1 MDKKII
7 DMIKKAEFLYE
18 SKLISENSLG
28 NSDNM
33 IFEMNRDE
41 APIIL
46 RISQYSEENKAHTDF
61 ELKWLIDLSK
71 EVDQVAKPINS
82 IHGRLYEVIDSHNSS
97 YIISA
102 FEKAKG
108 KLVNPR
114 NSKEWH
120 EGLFENLGQIMGR
133 IHSRST
139 DYIDHHG
146 GHHNFTWKNDL
157 FFRPEYDFIEDDA
170 LDYIWND
177 LLRKLENLPK
187 SKESYGIIH
196 NDLHHLNFFVDGEN
210 IKIFDFDGCR
220 YGWYFYDLVLTMYH
234 MIFTPP
240 HKEEKHLNAF
250 AEKFMVAFLK
260 GYSQHKSLGVFW
272 LDTLDLFLKY
282 RRLCSYRFVMHLSR
296 KSESDKYRPYCK
308 WLRDEIIKDQAFV
321 SLELDHIKSILKSE
335 VLR

>member
-1 MDKKII
+1 
-7 DMIKKAEFLYE
+7 MIKKAEFLYD
-18 SKLISENSLG
+18 SSLISENMLG
-28 NSDNM
+28 NSENM
-33 IFEMNRDE
+33 IFEMNKNE
-41 APIIL
+41 VPIII
-46 RISQYSEENKAHTDF
+46 RISKYSDENKAHTDF
-61 ELKWLIDLSK
+61 ELKWLSNLSK
-71 EVDQVAKPINS
+71 EVSQVVKPLHSINS
-82 IHGRLYEVIDSHNSS
+82 NLYEDIECHGST

-108 KLVNPR
+108 KLVDPR

-133 IHSRST
+133 IHNHAKEYQDHRS
-139 DYIDHHG
+139 DQYI
-146 GHHNFTWKNDL
+146 FTWENDI

-170 LDYIWND
+170 LDLVWYDTLN
-177 LLRKLENLPK
+177 KLGNLPI

-240 HKEEKHLNAF
+240 HKEQDHLNTF

-260 GYSQHKSLGVFW
+260 GYIQYKSLDVTW

-296 KSESDKYRPYCK
+296 KSGSDKYRP
-308 WLRDEIIKDQAFV
+308 
-321 SLELDHIKSILKSE
+321 
-335 VLR
+335 